1 MNKNNKSPKKFQTL
15 NLVKLICLISLLF
28 QIKLQENKIE
38 NVTTLFNSNNETKKA
53 DLVSVINLT
62 NYNMV
67 RFVDYEFLEFNYLQ
81 LFKYFRKKYFNIS
94 NFKINYNKKNK
105 EHKLEY
111 NFELYDENKNL
122 INSKNNT
129 KNNFIFECVSKV
141 NKTKKKKAVLIDNK
155 YYKCTEKFN
164 FSKPFIFGIQV
175 SKQKTYLNIFFNSSE
190 ILGLYK

>member
-38 NVTTLFNSNNETKKA
+38 NVTTLFNANNETKKA

-105 EHKLEY
+105 EYKLEY

-164 FSKPFIFGIQV
+164 FSIPFIFGVQI

>member
-38 NVTTLFNSNNETKKA
+38 NVSTLFNANNETKKA

-105 EHKLEY
+105 EYKLEY
-111 NFELYDENKNL
+111 NFELIYR
-122 INSKNNT
+122 I
-129 KNNFIFECVSKV
+129 
-141 NKTKKKKAVLIDNK
+141 
-155 YYKCTEKFN
+155 
-164 FSKPFIFGIQV
+164 
-175 SKQKTYLNIFFNSSE
+175 
-190 ILGLYK
+190 